1 MKNFEIKVKGMVCEG
16 CENRLKNALSK
27 LEEIKNVKADHN
39 SGIVSI
45 LLNEELTEDLK
56 LKIKKIIE
64 DLDFEIG

>member
-1 MKNFEIKVKGMVCEG
+1 MKNFEIKVKRMVCEG

-39 SGIVSI
+39 SEIVSI
-45 LLNEELTEDLK
+45 LLNEELTDDLK

>member
-39 SGIVSI
+39 SEIVSI
-45 LLNEELTEDLK
+45 LLNEELTDDLK